1 MSFMLFEF
9 FLYVKISKK
18 AQLGAIILNKKLI
31 KILLIIFIFLLCGC
45 ESNNSFE
52 DACLFSEELGA
63 VKVNGKYGY
72 LDTSGNMII
81 PPTYDEANPF
91 NDNIA
96 IIKKDGLYG
105 AIDKE
110 NNIIIPIEYDD
121 LLNFSSHDNPE
132 DSSYFEKFFFCPY
145 ICAKKNGKYG
155 CINKNND
162 IAVDFTYDNPME
174 INYSNN
180 NTIAIIIDNDNKQ
193 GIIDLNS
200 DFIVE
205 PKYSNVLGN
214 NNQNSN
220 ILVTESTDGNLCKFG
235 FINLD
240 TRKVIDS
247 QYDSPPFFN
256 DNIAAVCVKRKY
268 GFINSD
274 GDYIIDPSYLA
285 ASNFSEGL
293 AAVQMYSETS
303 LKYGYINKENELV
316 IPAIY
321 DFAME
326 FYEGNAVVVIDN
338 KEFVID
344 TSGNILETSPSVVM
358 QYQHDSDSPY
368 PIIEHPFDDT
378 GNSKTII
385 KDKNG
390 KILLESDYDSITPLP
405 NKQFIVEKNNHWGC
419 INERFIESIPL
430 IYKDLRFVDNTHFI
444 CNKDNLY
451 GVLDNNNKELIPL
464 EYDDIKIVSDT
475 LLSMQKKD
483 DKKNEKYYI
492 LNLKTN
498 TILNEV
504 YDEVKETFFS
514 SSYVPVRKD
523 KKWFYLDENGEK
535 LVSK

>member
-1 MSFMLFEF
+1 M
-9 FLYVKISKK
+9 
-18 AQLGAIILNKKLI
+18 NKKLI
-31 KILLIIFIFLLCGC
+31 KILLIIFTFLLCGC

-63 VKVNGKYGY
+63 VKVNGTYGY
-72 LDTSGNMII
+72 IDTSGNMII

-96 IIKKDGLYG
+96 IIKKDDLYG

-121 LLNFSSHDNPE
+121 LLNFSSYDNPE

-162 IAVDFTYDNPME
+162 IIVNFTYDNPIE
-174 INYSNN
+174 IIYSPNN
-180 NTIAIIIDNDNKQ
+180 AIAIIVDNNNKQ

-200 DFIVE
+200 DFIVK
-205 PKYSNVLGN
+205 PKYSNIHATN
-214 NNQNSN
+214 SENSN
-220 ILVTESTDGNLCKFG
+220 ILITENAKGSLSKYGI
-235 FINLD
+235 INLD
-240 TRKVIDS
+240 TRKIIDG
-247 QYDSPPFFN
+247 QYTSMPFFN
-256 DNIAAVCVKRKY
+256 DGLAAVCVKGKY

-274 GDYIIDPSYLA
+274 GDYIIDPSYLD
-285 ASNFSEGL
+285 ASNFSDNL
-293 AAVQMYSETS
+293 AAVKMYRETGS
-303 LKYGYINKENELV
+303 KYGYINKENELV

-326 FYEGNAVVVIDN
+326 FYEGNAVVIIDN

-344 TSGNILETSPSVVM
+344 TSGNILETSPSIVM
-358 QYQHDSDSPY
+358 QHQHGGDSPY

-378 GNSKTII
+378 GNSKAII

-419 INERFIESIPL
+419 INERFIENIPL

-444 CNKDNLY
+444 CSKDNLY
-451 GVLDNNNKELIPL
+451 GVLDNNNKELISL

-475 LLSMQKKD
+475 LLSMEKKD
-483 DKKNEKYYI
+483 DKKNNKYYI
-492 LNLKTN
+492 FNLKTN

-504 YDEVKETFFS
+504 YDEVKETFLS
-514 SSYVPVRKD
+514 SSPIPVRKG
-523 KKWFYLDENGEK
+523 KKWFYLNENGEK
-535 LVSK
+535 FVSK